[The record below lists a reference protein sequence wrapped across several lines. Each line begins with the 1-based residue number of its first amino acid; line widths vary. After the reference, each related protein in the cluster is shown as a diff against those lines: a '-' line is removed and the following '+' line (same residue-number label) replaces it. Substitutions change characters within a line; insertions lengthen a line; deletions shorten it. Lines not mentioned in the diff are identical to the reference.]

1 MKRLALILLFTLFA
15 MSGYAQT
22 IKLNAP
28 DVEIK
33 FKRCI
38 ASGGSAYVDLVMTNW
53 SGKEFSGLLT
63 HQEQMAS
70 ASYDN
75 YYTAVYDDE
84 GNMYRHNSLSFSFA
98 GESSYSFYAPCEIPI
113 KVRLYIRNLDEY
125 ASEIKL
131 LKMAFRG
138 MPSAEPYGAALLE
151 IRDIPITR
159 Q

>member
-53 SGKEFSGLLT
+53 SGKEIRG
-63 HQEQMAS
+63 ERVWKEPMN
-70 ASYDN
+70 SYDN

-84 GNMYRHNSLSFSFA
+84 GNMYRHDSLSFSFA
-98 GESSYSFYAPCEIPI
+98 GESSNSFYAPCEIPI
-113 KVRLYIRNLDEY
+113 KVRIYIRNLDEY

>member
-28 DVEIK
+28 AVEIK

-53 SGKEFSGLLT
+53 SEKEIRG
-63 HQEQMAS
+63 ECVWREPM

-84 GNMYRHNSLSFSFA
+84 GNMYRDSLSFSFA
-98 GESSYSFYAPCEIPI
+98 GESSNSFYAPCEIPI
-113 KVRLYIRNLDEY
+113 KVRIYIRNLDEY

>member
-22 IKLNAP
+22 IKFNAP
-28 DVEIK
+28 DVEFK

-53 SGKEFSGLLT
+53 SEKEFRGSIT
-63 HQEQMAS
+63 HREVME
-70 ASYDN
+70 SYDN
-75 YYTAVYDDE
+75 YDTAVYDDE
-84 GNMYRHNSLSFSFA
+84 GNMYRLDSLSFSFA
-98 GESSYSFYAPCEIPI
+98 GESSNYFYAPCEIPI
-113 KVRLYIRNLDEY
+113 KVRIYIRNLDEY

-138 MPSAEPYGAALLE
+138 MPSAETYGLALLE

>member
-28 DVEIK
+28 DVEFK

-63 HQEQMAS
+63 QQEMM

-84 GNMYRHNSLSFSFA
+84 GNMYRHDSLSFSFA
-98 GESSYSFYAPCEIPI
+98 GESSNSFYAPCEIPI
-113 KVRLYIRNLDEY
+113 KVRIYIRNLDEY

>member
-22 IKLNAP
+22 IRLNAP

-53 SGKEFSGLLT
+53 SEKEIRG
-63 HQEQMAS
+63 ECVWKEPMN
-70 ASYDN
+70 SYDN

-84 GNMYRHNSLSFSFA
+84 GNIYRYDYLSFSFA
-98 GESSYSFYAPCEIPI
+98 GESSMSFYAPCEIPI
-113 KVRLYIRNLDEY
+113 KVRIYIRNLDEY

-131 LKMAFRG
+131 LKIAFRG
-138 MPSAEPYGAALLE
+138 MPSSEPYGAALLE